1 MEDGRGEMWLF
12 TLMPKGGRGVGYGN
26 RKGSLGCEWFRCFEA
41 WLVVGDLRV
50 GRGVSVFVAR
60 LSKPTRLDI
69 CHPLNEKTIIRIF
82 DSRWK
87 VGCGFVEGDKV
98 I

>member
-1 MEDGRGEMWLF
+1 MLDIRVGRVVSGLDASR
-12 TLMPKGGRGVGYGN
+12 LR
-26 RKGSLGCEWFRCFEA
+26 
-41 WLVVGDLRV
+41 LVVRGLRV

-87 VGCGFVEGDKV
+87 AGCGFVEGDKR
-98 I
+98 

>member
-1 MEDGRGEMWLF
+1 MHDM
-12 TLMPKGGRGVGYGN
+12 
-26 RKGSLGCEWFRCFEA
+26 
-41 WLVVGDLRV
+41 RV